1 MHIRFNKANV
11 EVVNLQG
18 RGLMP
23 GNLYKYF
30 GPQVIDLVLTD
41 DGATIKLSKP
51 EDFNDPYELFL
62 TVDYGVDASAL
73 AAYQEL
79 VGNIDQLPTT
89 CFSNSPA
96 VVPMWAHYGVNGSGF
111 VIEFEEECLVDEFPK
126 SLFKDVTYRDSADDE
141 LTEMLYR
148 AHVIGKPRYTYF
160 LRNGVFFGAY
170 FTKANCWSYE
180 LERRMVV
187 TDESEVR
194 SCGDIILADVPKHC
208 IRSLIAGAKAT
219 PDIKG
224 ALKERAKSL
233 SCSYYEA
240 RIGRS
245 SITPFFTDLNGYPHV
260 FKEGRIEEADQSCE
274 ECSEPTLEG
283 NDRCSWCQISDDDR
297 RGAAISNPYRMLHS
311 YGRLNDYIK
320 QMDAISARVSSRK
333 RSSDK

>member
-1 MHIRFNKANV
+1 M
-11 EVVNLQG
+11 Q
-18 RGLMP
+18 

-30 GPQVIDLVLTD
+30 GPQVVDLVLTD
-41 DGATIKLSKP
+41 AGATVKLSKP

-96 VVPMWAHYGVNGSGF
+96 VAPMWAHYGVNGSGF
-111 VIEFEEECLVDEFPK
+111 VIEFEEECLIDEFPE
-126 SLFKDVTYRDSADDE
+126 SIFKDVTYRDTADDG

-160 LRNGVFFGAY
+160 LRNGVFFAAY
-170 FTKANCWSYE
+170 FTKASCWSYE

-194 SCGDIILADVPKHC
+194 NVGSLILADVPKHC
-208 IRSLIAGAKAT
+208 IRSLIAGPRAAPELRT
-219 PDIKG
+219 LLQQRA
-224 ALKERAKSL
+224 ALL
-233 SCSYYEA
+233 GCSYYEA
-240 RIGRS
+240 KIGRS
-245 SITPFFTDLNGYPHV
+245 SITPFFLDDQGRPHI
-260 FKEGRIEEADQSCE
+260 FKEGRIVDADQSCE
-274 ECSEPTLEG
+274 ECSEPTLVG

-297 RGAAISNPYRMLHS
+297 RGAAISNPYRMLHNIGHLDE
-311 YGRLNDYIK
+311 YLK
-320 QMDAISARVSSRK
+320 QMDAISARISAKK
-333 RSSDK
+333 RPTGN